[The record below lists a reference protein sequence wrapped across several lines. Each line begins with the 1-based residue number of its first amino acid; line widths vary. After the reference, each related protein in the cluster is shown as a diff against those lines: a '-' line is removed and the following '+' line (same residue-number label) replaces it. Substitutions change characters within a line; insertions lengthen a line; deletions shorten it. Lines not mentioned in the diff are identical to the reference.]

1 MSNIG
6 VEFKSLIAY
15 SIPGFVSLYAVS
27 LYLPTVEKLI
37 SGSKGVPEAT
47 AIVPILFLSVGIGVV
62 INAVTWALVR
72 PLIELTGVPRPNLDY
87 SELDET
93 TKEAFKVIIDENYR
107 YYQSYSN
114 LLTSGGLLL
123 IASLVEKGETP
134 IRFSLVGGAVLII
147 LFFASRDSLKRSYS
161 NIEALL
167 KKRRGKM
174 TNGVPAPESKPVGK
188 KEKSTIF
195 EEQTRNKEQN
205 KNSKFK
211 KDKQRLTKQ
220 SR

>member
-1 MSNIG
+1 MNNIG
-6 VEFKSLIAY
+6 IEFKSLIAY

-27 LYLPTVEKLI
+27 LYLPIVEKLL
-37 SGSKGVPEAT
+37 SGPKGVPEGT
-47 AIVPILFLSVGIGVV
+47 AIVPILFLSVGIGIV

-114 LLTSGGLLL
+114 LFTSGGLLL
-123 IASLVEKGETP
+123 IASLIEKDETP
-134 IRFSLVGGAVLII
+134 ISFSVVGGAVLII
-147 LFFASRDSLKRSYS
+147 LFFASRDALKRSYS

-174 TNGVPAPESKPVGK
+174 TNGVPAPESKTARE
-188 KEKSTIF
+188 KEESAKF
-195 EEQTRNKEQN
+195 EEQKSNKEQN
-205 KNSKFK
+205 KNGKYK
-211 KDKQRLTKQ
+211 KGKQRLTKQ
-220 SR
+220 SS